1 MWDVKISVSF
11 QLRSSSLALM
21 THLTAWRRLV
31 KVDKIQGYG
40 LSIEYFGVI
49 WLGKKNSFPSGKAV
63 RKSACNAGDTRDWGS
78 ILGSRRSPREGNG
91 YPLQYSFLENS
102 MDRGA

>member
-1 MWDVKISVSF
+1 MWDMKISVSF
-11 QLRSSSLALM
+11 QLKSSSLALM

-49 WLGKKNSFPSGKAV
+49 WL
-63 RKSACNAGDTRDWGS
+63 RKTA
-78 ILGSRRSPREGNG
+78 SPVEK
-91 YPLQYSFLENS
+91 Q
-102 MDRGA
+102 